1 MGEVND
7 MECPVCDFFRRIAT
21 FSDTHA
27 ILAAILSEARN
38 MAHADAGTIYLLE
51 GSELV
56 FSAAQNETLFP
67 SSAANKFFYM
77 NSRVPA
83 DKSSIAGYVA
93 VTGQSLNIPD
103 AHVIPAECEY
113 GFNGSFDEKTG
124 YRTVSVLAIPLTGT
138 DGVVKGVLQ
147 LINSLKNGRPC
158 PFSDEMCAAVSRLGL
173 MATIPLER
181 SFLITDMILRM
192 LRTSA
197 LRDPRETGAHVRRV
211 GSMAAELFHSWAASR
226 DMDPEE
232 LLAAKGRLRLAAML
246 HDVGKVGI
254 PDAVLQKPGRL
265 DDEERAI
272 MQTHSALGAGLFDG
286 SANDID
292 ILAREIALHHHAKWN
307 GEGYTGSPDIPSPAG
322 EDIPLGARITAIADV
337 YDALVSKRCYKE
349 AWDASK
355 ALEILQKDAGSH
367 FDPELVEHF
376 LEIQDVVKAIFERY
390 GE

>member
-1 MGEVND
+1 MND
-7 MECPVCDFFRRIAT
+7 MDCPICDFFRRIAA

-27 ILAAILSEARN
+27 ILGAILSEARRLG
-38 MAHADAGTIYLLE
+38 HADAGTIYLLE
-51 GSELV
+51 NDELV
-56 FSAAQNETLFP
+56 FSAAQNDTLFP
-67 SSAANKFFYM
+67 RSAANKFFYM

-103 AHVIPAECEY
+103 VHALPQGCEY
-113 GFNGSFDEKTG
+113 GFNASFDEKTG
-124 YRTVSVLAIPLTGT
+124 YRTVSVLAIPLAGS
-138 DGVVKGVLQ
+138 DGKIKGALQ
-147 LINSLKNGRPC
+147 LINSLENGRPR
-158 PFSDEMCAAVSRLGL
+158 PFSCEMEDAVGRLGL

-211 GSMAAELFHSWAASR
+211 GSMAAELFHSWAAAR
-226 DMDPEE
+226 GMDPEE

-265 DDEERAI
+265 DDDERAI
-272 MQTHSALGAGLFDG
+272 MQTHSALGAGLFNG

-292 ILAREIALHHHAKWN
+292 VLAREIALHHHAKWN
-307 GEGYTGSPDIPSPAG
+307 GQGYTGSPDIPSPAG
-322 EDIPLGARITAIADV
+322 EDIPLGARITTIADV

-367 FDPELVEHF
+367 FDPELVDHF
-376 LEIQDVVKAIFERY
+376 LGIQDVVRAIFERY

>member
-1 MGEVND
+1 
-7 MECPVCDFFRRIAT
+7 MECPICDFFRRIAA

-27 ILAAILSEARN
+27 ILGAILSEARKL
-38 MAHADAGTIYLLE
+38 AHADAGTLYLLE
-51 GSELV
+51 NRDLV
-56 FSAAQNETLFP
+56 FSAAQNDTLFP
-67 SSAANKFFYM
+67 HSAANKFFYM

-83 DKSSIAGYVA
+83 NKSSIAGYVA
-93 VTGQSLNIPD
+93 ATGSSLNIPD
-103 AHVIPAECEY
+103 AYAIPAECEY
-113 GFNGSFDEKTG
+113 GFNASFDRKTG
-124 YRTVSVLAIPLTGT
+124 YRTVSVLAIPLTGN
-138 DGVVKGVLQ
+138 GGEIRGVLQ
-147 LINSLKNGRPC
+147 LINCRRDGRVC
-158 PFSDEMCAAVSRLGL
+158 PFSDDMRATVERLGV

-192 LRTSA
+192 LRTAA
-197 LRDPRETGAHVRRV
+197 LRDPKETASHVRRV
-211 GSMAAELFHSWAASR
+211 GSMAAEIFHSWAAAR
-226 DMDPEE
+226 GMEPEE

-265 DDEERAI
+265 DEDERAI
-272 MQTHSALGAGLFDG
+272 MQTHAAMGAGLFAG

-292 ILAREIALHHHAKWN
+292 VLARDIALHHHAKWN

-322 EDIPLGARITAIADV
+322 TDIPLGARITAIADV

-367 FDPELVEHF
+367 FDPELVAHF
-376 LEIQDVVKAIFERY
+376 LGIQDVVKAIFERY
-390 GE
+390 RE